1 MRPTVGL
8 VLMLAVLE
16 KVVDYEH
23 KQTYKRTSIHKV
35 YSLELTLVFFCQGVQ
50 RKWEM
55 IKTTVFDWKV
65 RFGSIER
72 EIEKLKV

>member
-23 KQTYKRTSIHKV
+23 KQTYNRTSIHKV
-35 YSLELTLVFFCQGVQ
+35 YSLELTMVY
-50 RKWEM
+50 
-55 IKTTVFDWKV
+55 
-65 RFGSIER
+65 
-72 EIEKLKV
+72 

>member
-35 YSLELTLVFFCQGVQ
+35 YSLKLTMVY
-50 RKWEM
+50 
-55 IKTTVFDWKV
+55 
-65 RFGSIER
+65 
-72 EIEKLKV
+72 